1 MEFIWDETKREKVI
15 AEHKVDFAKIK
26 DVFDDP
32 FAVYFDDH
40 EHSDETEIRQVIFGK
55 TNNYGLIVLIYIFE
69 NEKIR
74 CITARRAE
82 KWMVNKYEQQR
93 KRFKRH

>member
-1 MEFIWDETKREKVI
+1 MEFIWDEAKREKII

-40 EHSDETEIRQVIFGK
+40 EHSDET
-55 TNNYGLIVLIYIFE
+55 
-69 NEKIR
+69 
-74 CITARRAE
+74 
-82 KWMVNKYEQQR
+82 
-93 KRFKRH
+93 